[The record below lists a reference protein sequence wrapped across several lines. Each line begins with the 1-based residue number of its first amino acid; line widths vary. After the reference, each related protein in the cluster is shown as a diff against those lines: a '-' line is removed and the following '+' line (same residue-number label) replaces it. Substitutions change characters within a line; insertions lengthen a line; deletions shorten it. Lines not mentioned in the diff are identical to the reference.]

1 MTPED
6 RQAVSDVLGN
16 EYTILMS
23 ALNAAWSASLVRTS
37 IFLVALSA
45 AGEALGFVAQ
55 EGLGSAPFTN
65 LALVVLPL
73 VLFLGI
79 ATIVRLVQVQRES
92 LVYNVGLNRIRHFF
106 QEVAPASR
114 PYFVLPAHDDELA
127 RYQSIGTGMSRRP
140 PRRRL
145 PYLVVQTQ
153 GIVGVDSGR
162 GRGWNRW
169 HCSFHGQRIGSR
181 GGSGGGICGHAHG
194 AVHLL
199 AALTG
204 RDPKRRQAALS
215 HPARRGRRA
224 VMNIRV
230 DWPEPRVMR
239 NQSVCLA
246 PGTGW
251 RRERPPQRI
260 VDHLLDRPSLA
271 MNCILDQPVDVRSR
285 LSVVRMT
292 RHPSSRQD
300 ACVGM

>member
-1 MTPED
+1 LTSAHEMTPEE

-153 GIVGVDSGR
+153 GIVGVVTAAVAAG
-162 GRGWNRW
+162 
-169 HCSFHGQRIGSR
+169 I
-181 GGSGGGICGHAHG
+181 GGIALSTAG
-194 AVHLL
+194 AL
-199 AALTG
+199 AAG
-204 RDPKRRQAALS
+204 VAA
-215 HPARRGRRA
+215 A
-224 VMNIRV
+224 VAFVATLMV
-230 DWPEPRVMR
+230 LFTYW
-239 NQSVCLA
+239 
-246 PGTGW
+246 
-251 RRERPPQRI
+251 QR
-260 VDHLLDRPSLA
+260 SLA
-271 MNCILDQPVDVRSR
+271 EIQSAVKPLYPTPPDEVDA
-285 LSVVRMT
+285 
-292 RHPSSRQD
+292 PF
-300 ACVGM
+300 